1 MSSGVFGS
9 IRPAILNIADDIDI
23 YYTYRPSR
31 GEVDDNFKGFKKV
44 DDKDI
49 PQWIVS
55 SQDLDGNTV
64 INGLYNLR
72 LPLNIF
78 NMKGIYSVYITP
90 KKRMLKITD
99 VSVLA
104 AYPDIKGIVL
114 KTSDLPSIDLV
125 GYRLE
130 FEDGQ
135 TRLIKSCNP
144 CEPVIVNT
152 GDGYPKSTRY
162 NLNADAT
169 NLVFCTVSPSSAP
182 SFRPNA
188 NPYIGVPGVE
198 VALVNTKFSPKL
210 IEIETVN
217 HDLETLSYMLEGDQ
231 IIDKDN
237 AIITTYN
244 DKREIY
250 HQMDYYT
257 LKDKLGN
264 PVYNVKTKR
273 ENIDTNQNYD
283 NIISHE

>member
-9 IRPAILNIADDIDI
+9 IRPAILNVADDVDI

-31 GEVDDNFKGFKKV
+31 GETGDNFKGFKKV
-44 DDKDI
+44 PENEI

-55 SQDLDGNTV
+55 SQNLDNNNV
-64 INGLYNLR
+64 INGLYNLK

-78 NMKGIYSVYITP
+78 NMKGFYSVYITP
-90 KKRMLKITD
+90 RKRMIKITD

-104 AYPDIKGIVL
+104 AYPDIKGVVL
-114 KTSDLPSIDLV
+114 KTSDIPTTDLV

-169 NLVFCTVSPSSAP
+169 NLVFCTVSPSAAP
-182 SFRPNA
+182 TFRPNA

-198 VALVNTKFSPKL
+198 VALINTKFSPKL

-231 IIDKDN
+231 VVDKDN

-244 DKREIY
+244 NKHEIY

-257 LKDKLGN
+257 LKNELGN
-264 PVYNVKTKR
+264 PIYNVKVKR
-273 ENIDTNQNYD
+273 ENIDSNQNYN
-283 NIISHE
+283 NIINNE

>member
-55 SQDLDGNTV
+55 SQDLDGNNV

-144 CEPVIVNT
+144 CEPVIINT

-264 PVYNVKTKR
+264 PVYNIKTKR